1 MSLYTGQKTNKINM
15 GIKKTFEEVLEAIYA
30 RGYKEGYRAG
40 LSKEGKIE
48 KDLYKDW
55 SWMAEPIQN
64 ILRREGYPKPYEKLK
79 DLTRNHEYLSK
90 EQMHDFIKGLDIK
103 ESVKKEM
110 MAITPE
116 SYVGLK

>member
-1 MSLYTGQKTNKINM
+1 M

-55 SWMAEPIQN
+55 RILGDVIQN
-64 ILRREGYPKPYEKLK
+64 VLRREGYPEPYEKLK
-79 DLTRNHEYLSK
+79 ELTRNHEYLTK
-90 EQMHDFIKGLDIK
+90 ERLHDFIKGLDIK
-103 ESVKKEM
+103 EGVKEEMLKLTPGSV
-110 MAITPE
+110 
-116 SYVGLK
+116 V